1 MKHRL
6 RLTATH
12 LMNCG
17 DLPPL
22 CLIDQS
28 HGAVSIQLLPQ
39 PLRPYDISLL
49 DPVIVLWIFELER
62 YNAEVHKILPA
73 DTGIGL
79 CQYSSLAQKPRRYGS
94 VLTAG
99 ALSVIFTRY
108 HDMSV
113 KLRLNLDGPLVELL
127 VDNREG
133 ELADLLDIATEWQ
146 HLGACPQDFVC
157 RDVVPHLEQ
166 HRPLEIFQLSELRQA
181 ADIGP
186 LNQFCLFAMAI

>member
-49 DPVIVLWIFELER
+49 DPVIVLRIFELER

-73 DTGIGL
+73 DTGIGR
-79 CQYSSLAQKPRRYGS
+79 SEEH
-94 VLTAG
+94 T
-99 ALSVIFTRY
+99 
-108 HDMSV
+108 
-113 KLRLNLDGPLVELL
+113 
-127 VDNREG
+127 
-133 ELADLLDIATEWQ
+133 
-146 HLGACPQDFVC
+146 
-157 RDVVPHLEQ
+157 
-166 HRPLEIFQLSELRQA
+166 SELQSRGQLVFRLLLENKNR
-181 ADIGP
+181 I
-186 LNQFCLFAMAI
+186 LE